1 MRYST
6 IIPSLLLGICLL
18 QLAAAA
24 GTISQ
29 PRVQRLEDILA
40 ADYER
45 LSGRVRDVKR
55 FFGLDGLPLLT
66 GGAEHPFHIAY
77 RWIPEIMKE
86 YKEIF
91 ITRCPTA
98 ISPGEAKIWAEHKA
112 FVLDA
117 YLKWG
122 RGEYL
127 SAELFPYDKVAAF
140 FGQFRDIYDA
150 MLDQESFD
158 VNSLN
163 ITELNRGSANASFE
177 ELFKQMEHQ
186 YFRGPV
192 NVTQLEGCYWK
203 VYTMH
208 TDLEWDVRY
217 QLMTRIKNEWK
228 VLENATRL
236 YQNFTGI
243 SRASVLERLEKELWA
258 VDRHVFLNLD
268 EPSRTESMW
277 PSVYQQELRTAYL
290 IASTTPSWNQ
300 YVVRVSIII
309 PNRPLSIYDKSP
321 HCSSQIDPDGVHF
334 LISRRHLGHGENET
348 GPGTLT
354 AMRGFWEEA
363 DVKLPQNVEE
373 IFGSPEARNNLDGSM
388 EKLSKKLGAEATN
401 GDEFRRS
408 SNMIQ
413 CLAVSKSHP
422 IPYSGSC
429 PPAPIFYQG
438 SRWPLAMRYSSGI
451 RSLLLGI
458 FLLQI
463 AAAVA
468 TISQPRVQ
476 RLPDILFADYERV
489 RGRIRD
495 VERFFGLDGRPQLK
509 GREEHPFH
517 IAYRWI
523 PDIMREY
530 KEIFVDRCPNPITAE
545 EAKIWVEH
553 KDFVL
558 DAYLEWGRGEYPTGQ
573 FFPDKEVD
581 GFFRQFRDIY
591 EAMPNQEL
599 FDVKSLDIAELNKGS
614 AEASF
619 EELFKLM
626 ERQYFRG
633 PVNTTQLESCYW
645 KIYMMHNDLRITEEI
660 RSRIKNE
667 WQILED
673 ATRLYANFT
682 GISRAPELK
691 RLIEDKW
698 TVIDHMWTICDLQST
713 AVRFAEPR

>member
-6 IIPSLLLGICLL
+6 IIPRLLLGLCLL

-66 GGAEHPFHIAY
+66 GGDEHPFHIAY

-150 MLDQESFD
+150 MLDQEIFD
-158 VNSLN
+158 VSALN

-192 NVTQLEGCYWK
+192 NTTHLEGCYWK

-208 TDLEWDVRY
+208 TDLKWDVRY
-217 QLMTRIKNEWK
+217 QLLTRIKDEWK

-243 SRASVLERLEKELWA
+243 NRAPVLERLKKEWWA
-258 VDRHVFLNLD
+258 VDRHIFLNLD

-290 IASTTPSWNQ
+290 IASTSSSWNQ
-300 YVVRVSIII
+300 SEVVENAVMSAAKKIHRWQEMPYVVRVSIII

-363 DVKLPQNVEE
+363 DVKLPQNVED
-373 IFGSPEARNNLDGSM
+373 IFG
-388 EKLSKKLGAEATN
+388 
-401 GDEFRRS
+401 
-408 SNMIQ
+408 
-413 CLAVSKSHP
+413 
-422 IPYSGSC
+422 
-429 PPAPIFYQG
+429 
-438 SRWPLAMRYSSGI
+438 
-451 RSLLLGI
+451 
-458 FLLQI
+458 
-463 AAAVA
+463 
-468 TISQPRVQ
+468 
-476 RLPDILFADYERV
+476 
-489 RGRIRD
+489 
-495 VERFFGLDGRPQLK
+495 
-509 GREEHPFH
+509 
-517 IAYRWI
+517 
-523 PDIMREY
+523 
-530 KEIFVDRCPNPITAE
+530 
-545 EAKIWVEH
+545 
-553 KDFVL
+553 
-558 DAYLEWGRGEYPTGQ
+558 
-573 FFPDKEVD
+573 
-581 GFFRQFRDIY
+581 
-591 EAMPNQEL
+591 
-599 FDVKSLDIAELNKGS
+599 
-614 AEASF
+614 
-619 EELFKLM
+619 
-626 ERQYFRG
+626 
-633 PVNTTQLESCYW
+633 
-645 KIYMMHNDLRITEEI
+645 
-660 RSRIKNE
+660 
-667 WQILED
+667 
-673 ATRLYANFT
+673 
-682 GISRAPELK
+682 
-691 RLIEDKW
+691 
-698 TVIDHMWTICDLQST
+698 
-713 AVRFAEPR
+713 